1 MIFANVGEAIN
12 QIEGAMAASDHF
24 LKTDGTL
31 PAKFYLPTP
40 GGLTMAD
47 AHTYHMLSGKGLSS
61 RACRLFLN
69 MLCSKP
75 STRYLEVG
83 THTGSSLI
91 AACYNNPL
99 GRAVAIDDWSMDK
112 NSKPKLLDN
121 LKYFDANLRRK
132 PELIEAEAFSM
143 DKSKLGQF
151 DVYFYD
157 GHHSANSTEKGLTC
171 FWNNL
176 APVSIV
182 VMDDYSIV
190 RVQQG
195 TIRAIDKLG
204 CKQHLRYAW
213 TLPGGKGFEHLYWG
227 GLAVMVF
234 DK

>member
-1 MIFANVGEAIN
+1 MTFANVGEAIEQVEKAMKESDFFVN
-12 QIEGAMAASDHF
+12 YRGA
-24 LKTDGTL
+24 
-31 PAKFYLPTP
+31 PTHI
-40 GGLTMAD
+40 
-47 AHTYHMLSGKGLSS
+47 HTAVYNMKGLSS
-61 RACRLFLN
+61 TACRIFLN
-69 MLCSKP
+69 ALCGKP
-75 STRYLEVG
+75 GTQYLEVG

-91 AACYNNPL
+91 AACYHNQL
-99 GRAVAIDDWSMDK
+99 VRAVAIDDWSMDK
-112 NSKPKLLDN
+112 NSKPQLLKN
-121 LKYFDANLRRK
+121 LKFFDHELICK

-143 DKSKLGQF
+143 DKSKLGEF

-157 GHHSANSTEKGLTC
+157 GCHSADSTEKGLTC

-234 DK
+234 EK